1 MDVWDGLSRARTV
14 PGATRA
20 SAGLDHEEVI
30 KQIQETQ
37 RAVNI
42 SNPTQIEAN
51 RLAIIVN
58 AADIGTNVTNI
69 GTNVTNIGTNT
80 TDIGTNVTNI
90 GTNTTD
96 IGTNV
101 TNIGTNTTDIGTNV
115 TNIGTNTTDIGI
127 NVTNIG
133 TNTTDISNLTIVVGT
148 NTSNIGTNAT
158 NISNLTTQ
166 VGLNTDSIVTQL
178 TNSDS
183 VTIVKCS
190 PVYADSGFKRARA
203 NSSTTTKVIG
213 LASEDTTATNVGGV
227 QAIGVLT
234 ATTGEWDAV
243 TGDSGGLTPNT
254 LYYLSET
261 TAGKLKTT
269 APTTGYISPIGV
281 AITTTQLR
289 IEILN
294 TVLL

>member
-14 PGATRA
+14 LGATRA

-30 KQIQETQ
+30 HQIQETQ
-37 RAVNI
+37 RAV
-42 SNPTQIEAN
+42 SLGGGAQVEAN
-51 RLAIIVN
+51 RLAIAANVIDIGINTSGIGTNVTDIGTN
-58 AADIGTNVTNI
+58 AAGVGTNVTNI
-69 GTNVTNIGTNT
+69 GTNTIDISNLTIVVGTNTADISNLTIVVGTNT

-96 IGTNV
+96 IG
-101 TNIGTNTTDIGTNV
+101 
-115 TNIGTNTTDIGI
+115 
-127 NVTNIG
+127 
-133 TNTTDISNLTIVVGT
+133 NLTIVVGT

-166 VGLNTDSIVTQL
+166 VGLNTDSIVVEL
-178 TNSDS
+178 TNNDS
-183 VTIVKCS
+183 VTITKGT
-190 PVYADSGFKRARA
+190 PVYSGFERAKA
-203 NSSTTTKVIG
+203 DNSTTTKVIG
-213 LASEDTTATNVGGV
+213 LAFENITSSSTGGI
-227 QAIGVLT
+227 QTIGVVT
-234 ATTGEWDAV
+234 ATTEEWDVV

-294 TVLL
+294 TILL